1 MGKKERYH
9 FRLCQIPLN
18 RGARPA
24 PLRQTPHAS
33 SSLLQ
38 TASSTEGGQ
47 DDLTPRFSNKNIQ
60 ETTKKQFYTPEPQR
74 QKIPNSREPSA
85 FQQASGCVWLD
96 IGSCHPSCNKQPQGL
111 RLIYNTPR
119 HPSFRGFW
127 ALSRSD
133 NLGHLGVA

>member
-60 ETTKKQFYTPEPQR
+60 EITRKYNFIPQSLR
-74 QKIPNSREPSA
+74 GRKFPIRENPLHFSRLA
-85 FQQASGCVWLD
+85 GVWLD
-96 IGSCHPSCNKQPQGL
+96 IGSCHPSYNKQPQGL
-111 RLIYNTPR
+111 RLIYNTPQ
-119 HPSFRGFW
+119 HPSFRGFSV
-127 ALSRSD
+127 LSRSH